1 MEYKNSLIVGIASSL
16 LISCSS
22 ISFYPKQETTI
33 TNKYIVGEYI
43 IAKNLSNREYSIERT
58 LCGPPIHPQTIG
70 NLHEINAQSGDT
82 LIFERIIKSKSG
94 KVLEDRFESR
104 LKKNPAN
111 VS

>member
-43 IAKNLSNREYSIERT
+43 IAKNLGNGEYSIERT